1 MSSPLT
7 RDPACAL
14 DPVAFA
20 GSLGFVTEPWQST
33 LLRSS
38 SRRVLVRCARQ
49 VGKTT
54 VTSLR
59 ALHTAL
65 YRPESLVLVIS
76 PSQRQSDEFLV
87 RVRSLYRAAGRPV
100 DTARESS
107 QTMAFVNGSR
117 VISLPGSES
126 TSRGFAGAALVVLDE
141 AARVE
146 DDIFASVLPM
156 VGSAGALWALS
167 TPWGARGWFWELH
180 DGPRANLNGWQRHL
194 VDVHASEQYTPQ
206 RIAEVRESVPRF
218 TFASDYECKFE
229 DSDAQLFA
237 SDDVQAA
244 LSAGSHI
251 APLFGAKRST

>member
-1 MSSPLT
+1 MSVVA
-7 RDPACAL
+7 RDLARAL
-14 DPVAFA
+14 DPVAFSA
-20 GSLGFVTEPWQST
+20 GVGFHPEAWQTNLMRST
-33 LLRSS
+33 

-54 VTSLR
+54 TTSLK

-65 YRPESLVLVIS
+65 YQPGSLVLVIS

-100 DTARESS
+100 DTARESGS
-107 QTMAFVNGSR
+107 AMEFVNGSR

-126 TSRGFAGAALVVLDE
+126 TSRGFAGAALLVLDE

-156 VGSAGALWALS
+156 VGSAGAIWALS

-180 DGPRANLNGWQRHL
+180 DGPQAHVNGWQRHL
-194 VDVHASEQYTPQ
+194 VDVHASEQYDEE
-206 RIAEVRESVPRF
+206 RIAEVRASVPRF
-218 TFASDYECKFE
+218 TFASDYECRFE
-229 DSDAQLFA
+229 DSDAQLFS
-237 SDDVQAA
+237 SDDVRAA
-244 LSAGSHI
+244 VTAG
-251 APLFGAKRST
+251 AAVTPLFGGGA

>member
-1 MSSPLT
+1 MLA
-7 RDPACAL
+7 RDLALAL

-20 GSLGFVTEPWQST
+20 GGIGFHSEAWQSS

-54 VTSLR
+54 TTSIK

-100 DTARESS
+100 ETARESAS
-107 QTMAFVNGSR
+107 TLEFANGSR
-117 VISLPGSES
+117 VLSLPGSES
-126 TSRGFAGAALVVLDE
+126 TTRGFAGVALLILDE

-156 VGSAGALWALS
+156 VGSTGAVWALS

-180 DGPRANLNGWQRHL
+180 EGADAVPGAWEHHL
-194 VDVHASEQYTPQ
+194 VDVYASDQYDEQ
-206 RIAEVRESVPRF
+206 RITEVRASVPRF
-218 TFASDYECKFE
+218 TFASDYECRFE
-229 DSDAQLFA
+229 DSDAQLFS
-237 SDDVQAA
+237 SDDVRAA
-244 LSAGSHI
+244 VAAG
-251 APLFGAKRST
+251 AAVPPLFGTPTQGD